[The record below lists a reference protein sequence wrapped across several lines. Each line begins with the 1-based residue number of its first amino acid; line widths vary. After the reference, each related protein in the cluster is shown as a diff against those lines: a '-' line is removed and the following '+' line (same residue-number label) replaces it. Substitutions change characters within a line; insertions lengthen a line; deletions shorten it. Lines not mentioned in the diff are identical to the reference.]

1 MTFLLPL
8 LEMFAEFAGTVVSPF
23 SSLLFCL
30 QQINLANIEASATSF
45 IASCSLSFNPSL
57 CRLSPFLLP
66 LCRCFKA
73 ISLQCRN
80 LAKQRLKK
88 VVKTSV
94 INGELPKGG
103 DTQNTTVCID
113 LMGLKVSK

>member
-23 SSLLFCL
+23 CSLLFCL
-30 QQINLANIEASATSF
+30 QQINLANIEASATSSF
-45 IASCSLSFNPSL
+45 VASCSLSFNPSL
-57 CRLSPFLLP
+57 SRLSPFPLL

-73 ISLQCRN
+73 ISLQSRN

-88 VVKTSV
+88 A
-94 INGELPKGG
+94 G
-103 DTQNTTVCID
+103 QNKCNQRRA
-113 LMGLKVSK
+113 S

>member
-8 LEMFAEFAGTVVSPF
+8 LEMFAEFAGTVLSPF
-23 SSLLFCL
+23 FSLLFCL
-30 QQINLANIEASATSF
+30 QQIKLANIEARATSF
-45 IASCSLSFNPSL
+45 VASCSLSFNPSL
-57 CRLSPFLLP
+57 CRLSPLLLL

-88 VVKTSV
+88 A
-94 INGELPKGG
+94 G
-103 DTQNTTVCID
+103 QNKCNQRRA
-113 LMGLKVSK
+113 S